1 MTEEIGRQET
11 VEKEDEELVAETVA
25 GSVESSVNVDTVG
38 EETAAEEVKD
48 YLSESI
54 FNDVRQTT
62 KDELSAS
69 EDISEL
75 VASEVLHQYN
85 ETISDIAQNQI
96 VKGRVIGQNEKE
108 IIMDIGFKSE
118 GLIRRSEFT
127 DIEVPSMGQVLEV
140 YLEKME
146 DENGQTILSKEKADW
161 MKGWL
166 RLIEIHD
173 NGETIKGTISR
184 RIKGGMVVDVDGIQ
198 AFLPG
203 SQIDVRP
210 VQDFDQ
216 YLGEELEFK
225 VVKVNQLRKNVVL
238 SRKALLQDSL
248 QEERISFF
256 EEIKVDDIKEGKVKN
271 ITDFGVFVDLGR
283 VDGLLHIT
291 DLSWGRVK
299 HPSDMIEV
307 GETLTV
313 KVIGVDKEKQRVS
326 LGLKQLTP
334 HPWENVPERYPV
346 GTKIEGKVVSLTNYG
361 AFVELETG
369 VEGLVHVSEMSW
381 TRNVHHPSDVAQLGD
396 EVEAVVLELN
406 QEEKKIALGF
416 KQLLPDPWEG
426 VEERYEVGSIQK
438 GIVRNLTQFGAF
450 VELEEG
456 VDGLVHIS
464 DLSWTKIIRHPREV
478 LQKDQEI
485 EVKVLEVSR
494 GSRRIALGLRQAME
508 DPWPSIVE
516 HFQVGLSVS
525 GEVIRSLEKGV
536 IIELEMDLE
545 GIIPSRTF
553 PHRERGE
560 ILDRFLPEMK
570 VTSEVVEVKPD
581 EKKVILKAIEIPAE
595 TEKRESDDAGVK
607 AEDAAESD
615 SSAPPS
621 EETQSEVTEEI
632 GHHEESEAESV
643 GEASG
648 ESAEDRTE
656 EKE

>member
-1 MTEEIGRQET
+1 MTEETDRQET
-11 VEKEDEELVAETVA
+11 VEAQGEELEAGTVTD
-25 GSVESSVNVDTVG
+25 GIESSVIVDETVG
-38 EETAAEEVKD
+38 DEETAVGVKD

-54 FNDVRQTT
+54 FNDVRQVT

-75 VASEVLHQYN
+75 VAPDVLLRYN

-96 VKGRVIGQNEKE
+96 VQGRVIGQNEKE

-127 DIEVPSMGQVLEV
+127 DREAPSMGQVLEV
-140 YLEKME
+140 YLERME

-166 RLIEIHD
+166 RLIEIHE
-173 NGETIKGTISR
+173 NGETVKGTISR

-210 VQDFDQ
+210 VQDFDR
-216 YLGEELEFK
+216 YLGEEMEFK

-238 SRKALLQDSL
+238 SRKALLEDSL
-248 QEERISFF
+248 QEERTSFF
-256 EEIKVDDIKEGKVKN
+256 EEIKVNDIKEGNVKN

-313 KVIGVDKEKQRVS
+313 KVIGVDKEKQRIS
-326 LGLKQLTP
+326 LGLKQLMP

-346 GTKIEGKVVSLTNYG
+346 GTKIKGKVVSLTNYG

-396 EVEAVVLELN
+396 EVEAIVLELN

-426 VEERYEVGSIQK
+426 VEEKYAVGSFQK

-456 VDGLVHIS
+456 VDGLVHVS

-494 GSRRIALGLRQAME
+494 GSRRIALGLRQALE
-508 DPWPSIVE
+508 DPWPAIVE
-516 HFQVGLSVS
+516 HFQVGSSVS

-536 IIELEMDLE
+536 IVDLEMDVE

-553 PHRERGE
+553 PHKERGE
-560 ILDRFLPEMK
+560 LLDRFLPEMK
-570 VTSEVVEVKPD
+570 VTTEVVEVKPD
-581 EKKVILKAIEIPAE
+581 EKKVILKAVEIPGKKEKGEDDNAE
-595 TEKRESDDAGVK
+595 VGV
-607 AEDAAESD
+607 DTAA
-615 SSAPPS
+615 PS
-621 EETQSEVTEEI
+621 EETEPEVAEELS
-632 GHHEESEAESV
+632 HLKESESEPM
-643 GEASG
+643 GEASK
-648 ESAEDRTE
+648 ETAEDQAGE
-656 EKE
+656 EE